1 MDLNKKSLKEFN
13 KILSKK
19 KKDIN
24 LEKLFENDN
33 YLVQTLKRTK
43 RVLLENPAEHLE
55 TNLDNALQTINK
67 NITLLNDPE
76 IKEYNSENNL
86 FKKNY
91 TDFLKTSENSNTISF
106 NDIIT
111 HYLNSGYKLPN
122 LDFEHNLFK
131 INPLIEE
138 NLNKMT
144 NHFITQNKEKLTQDK
159 IISLKS
165 MMYLN
170 KLNRLIFC
178 KYNKKRE
185 SMFKALNNTQMRQKR
200 IEEKEEIKKLKED
213 NENIKRLIYK
223 LSIEDKKKK
232 NQYSHLYRNS
242 QQFFSSF
249 KKLNSF
255 KEHPLLQ
262 KTSSNKDN
270 KDLKDSKLQTETTK
284 NITTNSESNNIPPN
298 DNNDNINSDICKTEN
313 IKTNNKQIR
322 DYIESKIPKHKI
334 IDRNERVSFSSGV
347 NMKYHLN
354 NKTLIPLGIKTD
366 INFYGKKKFSYKNK
380 LYGKN
385 KDKEDLGL
393 FARTQVKEKRF
404 NKYNPLYRKRNC
416 ESRNNSNNIY
426 SNPFSNKTEFFDF
439 TYRRLKRGNF
449 EDINVLV
456 KRYLN
461 EIEGRT
467 KKEIELILSKYDY
480 KNFKVNL
487 KELEINIHKNEIDR
501 KTEKIY
507 LNNFISK
514 RIMRQLENMRKKE
527 EQISRLN
534 KIITAVGNHSE

>member
-1 MDLNKKSLKEFN
+1 
-13 KILSKK
+13 
-19 KKDIN
+19 
-24 LEKLFENDN
+24 
-33 YLVQTLKRTK
+33 
-43 RVLLENPAEHLE
+43 
-55 TNLDNALQTINK
+55 
-67 NITLLNDPE
+67 
-76 IKEYNSENNL
+76 
-86 FKKNY
+86 
-91 TDFLKTSENSNTISF
+91 
-106 NDIIT
+106 
-111 HYLNSGYKLPN
+111 
-122 LDFEHNLFK
+122 
-131 INPLIEE
+131 
-138 NLNKMT
+138 
-144 NHFITQNKEKLTQDK
+144 
-159 IISLKS
+159 
-165 MMYLN
+165 
-170 KLNRLIFC
+170 
-178 KYNKKRE
+178 
-185 SMFKALNNTQMRQKR
+185 
-200 IEEKEEIKKLKED
+200 
-213 NENIKRLIYK
+213 
-223 LSIEDKKKK
+223 
-232 NQYSHLYRNS
+232 
-242 QQFFSSF
+242 
-249 KKLNSF
+249 
-255 KEHPLLQ
+255 
-262 KTSSNKDN
+262 
-270 KDLKDSKLQTETTK
+270 
-284 NITTNSESNNIPPN
+284 
-298 DNNDNINSDICKTEN
+298 
-313 IKTNNKQIR
+313 
-322 DYIESKIPKHKI
+322 
-334 IDRNERVSFSSGV
+334 
-347 NMKYHLN
+347 MKYHLN

-404 NKYNPLYRKRNC
+404 NKYNQLYRKRNC

-449 EDINVLV
+449 EDINALV

>member
-86 FKKNY
+86 FEKNY

-170 KLNRLIFC
+170 KLNRLIFFFFF
-178 KYNKKRE
+178 KKRE

-354 NKTLIPLGIKTD
+354 NKALIPLGIKTD

-449 EDINVLV
+449 EDINALV

-514 RIMRQLENMRKKE
+514 RVAKPLEAMRKNE

-534 KIITAVGNHSE
+534 KIISAIGNHTE